1 MIVGPDAQADS
12 NTTANRVNKAFF
24 ISDSLVSGKR
34 EIPDWAP
41 TLSVKQI
48 TQDVPYAVT

>member
-1 MIVGPDAQADS
+1 MIVGPDAQADN
-12 NTTANRVNKAFF
+12 NTAVKTINSVFF

-34 EIPDWAP
+34 EMPDGVQ
-41 TLSVKQI
+41 TFSVMQF